1 MEQSLNRIWNPLSA
15 ELSIQGQRKEGSL
28 SNPLGTTLSPAVKLP
43 LLYYSFPDMQALYQ
57 ASLSH
62 TATIYCPYQSMKP
75 FLHSVRL
82 EHQKRKPKKCANIL
96 PQKNGTRT
104 NCSIEGKPSPKKSAV
119 FFNIVQK
126 AFDPPRGPPPLVSF
140 EYVVNFSEGILTKVR
155 KRLSQ
160 QLLTK

>member
-1 MEQSLNRIWNPLSA
+1 MNIICIWFFRPSANMEQSLNRIWNPLSA

-96 PQKNGTRT
+96 PQKNETRT
-104 NCSIEGKPSPKKSAV
+104 NCSKGSLRPRKVQFFLALFKKLLT
-119 FFNIVQK
+119 
-126 AFDPPRGPPPLVSF
+126 PPPLSF
-140 EYVVNFSEGILTKVR
+140 ENYVVN
-155 KRLSQ
+155 
-160 QLLTK
+160 